1 MLITHCILC
10 RNLVFWRKYCM
21 IEQRLNTFS
30 ARKTHVFRKE
40 RCMFRGMLFRKGSI
54 VLLCPLPLSTFP
66 LFGRICTYAIICVC
80 IYRYICAYMFF
91 FFFWRHSEKVGLAG
105 WHIHTYIPTY
115 LWRTYIHTYTH
126 THIHTHTPTHIHTY
140 THTHIH
146 TYTHTHIDT
155 HT

>member
-1 MLITHCILC
+1 
-10 RNLVFWRKYCM
+10 M
-21 IEQRLNTFS
+21 IERRLNTFS

-91 FFFWRHSEKVGLAG
+91 FLVASFRKSGSCGVAH
-105 WHIHTYIPTY
+105 
-115 LWRTYIHTYTH
+115 TYIHTYLPTYVR
-126 THIHTHTPTHIHTY
+126 TYIHTHIHTY

-146 TYTHTHIDT
+146 TYTPTHPHTYTHTHI

>member
-1 MLITHCILC
+1 
-10 RNLVFWRKYCM
+10 M
-21 IEQRLNTFS
+21 IERRLNTFS

-91 FFFWRHSEKVGLAG
+91 FFCGVIQKKWVLRGG
-105 WHIHTYIPTY
+105 
-115 LWRTYIHTYTH
+115 TYIHTYL
-126 THIHTHTPTHIHTY
+126 PTYARTYIHTY

-146 TYTHTHIDT
+146 TYTHTHPHT
-155 HT
+155 HTHTHIHTYTHRHT